1 MKTNTIIILSSFVT
15 LFAPIGPLVTIAL
28 ISIGFDFGF
37 GIWRSVKSRRKA
49 GSSAKIGDII
59 QSKKMLATGVK
70 SLIYSAVISFFFLV
84 EKYIAGD
91 IIAHFI
97 SIELLLTKAVA
108 LFFVVTEVKS
118 MNESYKDVT
127 GKDMLKSFR
136 DFITGLKTESDKWK
150 S

>member
-1 MKTNTIIILSSFVT
+1 MKTNALIILSSILT
-15 LFAPIGPLVTIAL
+15 ILAPVGPLLTIAM
-28 ISIGFDFGF
+28 ISIFLDVCFGV
-37 GIWRSVKSRRKA
+37 WRSYKKRKDQDIKFWDVVQSNRLLATAAKA
-49 GSSAKIGDII
+49 G
-59 QSKKMLATGVK
+59 
-70 SLIYSAVISFFFLV
+70 IYTVAITFFYIV

-108 LFFVVTEVKS
+108 LFFVFIEVKS

-127 GKDMLKSFR
+127 GKDILAAFR
-136 DFITGLKTESDKWK
+136 KFITGLKSESDKWK

>member
-1 MKTNTIIILSSFVT
+1 MKTKLALLIFPVLTILS
-15 LFAPIGPLVTIAL
+15 PIKPLL
-28 ISIGFDFGF
+28 IVAMLSIFTDVCF
-37 GIWRSVKSRRKA
+37 GIWRSYKKRENQKA
-49 GSSAKIGDII
+49 KFWDII
-59 QSKKMLATGVK
+59 QSKGLYNTAVK
-70 SLIYSAVISFFFLV
+70 CFTYAGSIIFFYLI

-108 LFFVVTEVKS
+108 LFFVFIEVKS

-127 GKDMLKSFR
+127 GKDILASFKKFIGGLKSQ
-136 DFITGLKTESDKWK
+136 SDKW

>member
-1 MKTNTIIILSSFVT
+1 MKTNALIILSGIIT
-15 LFAPIGPLVTIAL
+15 ILAPVGPLLTIAL
-28 ISIGFDFGF
+28 ISILLDVCFGV
-37 GIWRSVKSRRKA
+37 WRSYKKRGGQEAKFWDVVQSQRLYATAVKSA
-49 GSSAKIGDII
+49 
-59 QSKKMLATGVK
+59 
-70 SLIYSAVISFFFLV
+70 IYAAAITFFFLV

-108 LFFVVTEVKS
+108 LFFVFIEVKS

-127 GKDMLKSFR
+127 GKDILASFR
-136 DFITGLKTESDKWK
+136 KFVTGLKSESDKWK